1 MSFLGSPAVAADV
14 GTATNQIVFLHL
26 RMTNGLVTL
35 IGSQIVPGRL
45 KPRRGDS
52 DRPQPFTYVV
62 EGADGQVLA
71 RQGLADPT
79 QGRLEFELP
88 KSPG

>member
-1 MSFLGSPAVAADV
+1 
-14 GTATNQIVFLHL
+14 
-26 RMTNGLVTL
+26 MTNGLVTL

-45 KPRRGDS
+45 KARRGDS

-79 QGRLEFELP
+79 RGRL
-88 KSPG
+88 